1 MIHEVHGDTCRLG
14 YLKVIACI
22 VDDMEVRG
30 PDFLASILYEMARQA
45 GQPRHDI
52 LGLIRS
58 RENAINYVELAA
70 ELDILRKGSWTA
82 GETAITYSS
91 LDAAKYVHGQISSGG
106 PAQLQVLSLASV
118 ERIFFLNT
126 LLHYDFHMVTG
137 IIVWVLDHRRFT
149 RNQAMEEIMETIY
162 PTALRK
168 ALRESG
174 VKMRQKILRKLEVAE
189 SFSEKRR
196 SYPSR
201 SEWVRSRQY
210 AIYRHTLP
218 PRLEWLV
225 DLGILGREGRGK
237 YGVTNEALKIS
248 RELRILASDSRERA
262 EESVFRY
269 IATSLLGVRSP
280 DRSQIMEALLQM
292 YNMLRPKLPSIS
304 LDLLKSATSYSL
316 LEKGWAVSPEQV
328 GRVFSNLALMFP
340 DRVFVKPGHGG
351 ETEVTRLEI
360 APSEI

>member
-1 MIHEVHGDTCRLG
+1 
-14 YLKVIACI
+14 
-22 VDDMEVRG
+22 
-30 PDFLASILYEMARQA
+30 
-45 GQPRHDI
+45 
-52 LGLIRS
+52 
-58 RENAINYVELAA
+58 
-70 ELDILRKGSWTA
+70 
-82 GETAITYSS
+82 
-91 LDAAKYVHGQISSGG
+91 
-106 PAQLQVLSLASV
+106 
-118 ERIFFLNT
+118 
-126 LLHYDFHMVTG
+126 
-137 IIVWVLDHRRFT
+137 
-149 RNQAMEEIMETIY
+149 
-162 PTALRK
+162 
-168 ALRESG
+168 
-174 VKMRQKILRKLEVAE
+174 
-189 SFSEKRR
+189 
-196 SYPSR
+196 
-201 SEWVRSRQY
+201 
-210 AIYRHTLP
+210 
-218 PRLEWLV
+218 RLEWLV